1 MSELGGAAGTAGS
14 TGGARSGRGP
24 IASGGSGAGGRVG
37 TPGDAA
43 GNPAIA
49 GAPAG
54 HAGTPSPG
62 GNAGTP
68 SAAGNAGTVGQAGT
82 PGAGGNAGTSG
93 GAGGNAGTPSAAGSA
108 GTSAGAGGNAG
119 ASGSGGGSAE
129 GGGGA
134 GCSPC
139 HLVVGKALCRPIAG
153 ATCLEQE
160 SSSQAADGT
169 FTLNK
174 NMCFSDG
181 TKILEVD
188 TSPPSS
194 APRTATIQRLKNGAL
209 CSTVQIGSA
218 SSVDGS
224 GNDVTITTEAAYDPT
239 GNLLATLVITRTS
252 EGTDVTQT
260 LTCAGQSPEPFVSSC
275 INSSDAINCSTGAC
289 M

>member
-1 MSELGGAAGTAGS
+1 MSELGGAAGTASS
-14 TGGARSGRGP
+14 TGGAGSGSHAGP
-24 IASGGSGAGGRVG
+24 IASAGGGAGGRVG

-169 FTLNK
+169 
-174 NMCFSDG
+174 
-181 TKILEVD
+181 KILEVD